1 MVERNLSNHVTSI
14 ILCFAN
20 HAFGL
25 VPFWNGMTAT
35 IFSIALNV
43 TKLKAIAF
51 PNSSTCISLELN

>member
-1 MVERNLSNHVTSI
+1 MVTSI

-35 IFSIALNV
+35 IFSIALSV

-51 PNSSTCISLELN
+51 SNSSRCISLELN